1 MNKHELFATLQFGFL
16 LEGVHYGEFRL
27 KVAKT
32 GLLWE
37 VNRLTNQPLVQVA
50 AKACQIA
57 TVQHT
62 GKHLFWQ

>member
-1 MNKHELFATLQFGFL
+1 MNKHELFATLQFVFL

-27 KVAKT
+27 KFAKT

-37 VNRLTNQPLVQVA
+37 VNRLTNQS
-50 AKACQIA
+50 QIA

-62 GKHLFWQ
+62 GRQLFRQ